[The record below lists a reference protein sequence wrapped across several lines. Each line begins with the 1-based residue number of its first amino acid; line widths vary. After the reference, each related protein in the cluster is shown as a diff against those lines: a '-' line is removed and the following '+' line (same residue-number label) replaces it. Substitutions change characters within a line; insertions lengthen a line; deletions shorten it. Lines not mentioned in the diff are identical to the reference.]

1 MSDRKKIEVLF
12 RDNWDAL
19 CMYSLHY
26 VGDMD
31 TAEDVV
37 MNCFLKLSER
47 IGQGDDIITP
57 KHYLYQMVRNESLDM
72 AKHIGETEQLSEI
85 HRIADEILEEQLSE
99 TTMTSEDIDDVA
111 ERSVREARLWKAIES
126 LSPVCR
132 EVLLMSKRNGM
143 HNDEI
148 SRSLGI
154 SVRTVEAH
162 LYKAYKTLRGK
173 AKEIYLTIFF

>member
-72 AKHIGETEQLSEI
+72 AKHIGET
-85 HRIADEILEEQLSE
+85 EQLSE

>member
-72 AKHIGETEQLSEI
+72 AKHIGETEQLSE
-85 HRIADEILEEQLSE
+85 

-126 LSPVCR
+126 
-132 EVLLMSKRNGM
+132 
-143 HNDEI
+143 I
-148 SRSLGI
+148 A
-154 SVRTVEAH
+154 VR
-162 LYKAYKTLRGK
+162 
-173 AKEIYLTIFF
+173 